1 MLKLVG
7 FLGLK
12 IKLQDLYTV
21 QQNFLEQRELTK
33 QHFKHISVNQIQE
46 PTGML
51 SWADFNF
58 N

>member
-1 MLKLVG
+1 MLRLVG
-7 FLGLK
+7 ILSFKNKTIGFLYNK
-12 IKLQDLYTV
+12 IEFSRVEK
-21 QQNFLEQRELTK
+21 LTK

-46 PTGML
+46 PTGVL